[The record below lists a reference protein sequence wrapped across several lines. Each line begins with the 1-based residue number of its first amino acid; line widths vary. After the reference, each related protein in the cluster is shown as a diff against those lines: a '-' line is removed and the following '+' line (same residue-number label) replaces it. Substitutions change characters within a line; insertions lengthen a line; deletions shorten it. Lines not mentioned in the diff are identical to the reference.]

1 MAKSTTSQPVVSG
14 LTSQSTRGR
23 DYDEEM
29 DARIQVSGKLH
40 RSCVCAADVYI
51 GPKKQACGA
60 CHRMHRLHGPRQSH
74 VHVTRTFQPS
84 LVQQVH
90 G

>member
-40 RSCVCAADVYI
+40 RSCVCAADM
-51 GPKKQACGA
+51 C
-60 CHRMHRLHGPRQSH
+60 
-74 VHVTRTFQPS
+74 T
-84 LVQQVH
+84 LVQKNRHVVH
-90 G
+90 AIVCIAYMDRDSHMSM